1 MGVYPGAVLRRSLSI
16 LLTLACAVHEPSLAW
31 AGPPEDVD
39 VRAEGLFNEGKYL
52 EAAELQV
59 AALKALP
66 ESLANRPQR
75 NLWATGAV
83 NAYLQVFTADPTQCT
98 AATAGL
104 AVADDYL
111 KALLGEYGA
120 SVASADEYTGMQR
133 LHGELDEARARNGC
147 PAPGGA
153 PATVATDAVAPEPP
167 PRPGPS
173 SSPVDEAPPRK
184 PDTRGLAAGIGVSAA
199 VSVGM
204 AIGSIV
210 TYRQL
215 RKDPGSGNYYDDI
228 YQEAKTAGFP
238 VGADSNM
245 CRADNKAANDRLDA
259 ACNKWD
265 DQKRVFLATTVL
277 ASVFAASAV
286 VFTGLLIHKR
296 RKPGPTTA
304 LLHRHQ
310 AQLGAVPHRGG
321 GASLTMGFRF

>member
-133 LHGELDEARARNGC
+133 LHGELDEARARNVRDALYEDIGRADWTSLLV
-147 PAPGGA
+147 PAGRRVQA
-153 PATVATDAVAPEPP
+153 RVVVRE
-167 PRPGPS
+167 
-173 SSPVDEAPPRK
+173 
-184 PDTRGLAAGIGVSAA
+184 AA
-199 VSVGM
+199 VLCGRDWFD
-204 AIGSIV
+204 ACIHA
-210 TYRQL
+210 L
-215 RKDPGSGNYYDDI
+215 DPAARITWHHAEG
-228 YQEAKTAGFP
+228 AAM
-238 VGADSNM
+238 GADTPV
-245 CRADNKAANDRLDA
+245 CEIE
-259 ACNKWD
+259 
-265 DQKRVFLATTVL
+265 
-277 ASVFAASAV
+277 AV
-286 VFTGLLIHKR
+286 SF
-296 RKPGPTTA
+296 PA
-304 LLHRHQ
+304 
-310 AQLGAVPHRGG
+310 
-321 GASLTMGFRF
+321 

>member
-1 MGVYPGAVLRRSLSI
+1 VIRRSISV
-16 LLTLACAVHEPSLAW
+16 LLTLTCAVHGPSLAW

-39 VRAEGLFNEGKYL
+39 ARAEGLFNEGKYL

-120 SVASADEYTGMQR
+120 SVARADEYTGMQR

-153 PATVATDAVAPEPP
+153 PATVATDAVEPEPT

-173 SSPVDEAPPRK
+173 SAPVDEAPPRK

-199 VSVGM
+199 ASVGM
-204 AIGSIV
+204 TIGSII

-259 ACNKWD
+259 ACSKWD

-277 ASVFAASAV
+277 ASVFAASTV

-296 RKPGPTTA
+296 WRPGPTTA
-304 LLHRHQ
+304 LLHQHQ
-310 AQLGAVPHRGG
+310 ARLGVMPHRGG
-321 GASLTMGFRF
+321 GASLSMGFRF